1 MVWDKLN
8 RFIYEIDYN
17 KKFNLGALSFD
28 EIVEMLLSANES
40 ERQEI
45 YECLDKEMQEKIDAL
60 IEGGII

>member
-1 MVWDKLN
+1 MVWNKLN

-28 EIVEMLLSANES
+28 EIVEMLVSANES

-45 YECLDKEMQEKIDAL
+45 YECLDGEMQEKIDAL
-60 IEGGII
+60 IEGGIL